1 MKVNMTHNESVK
13 TFKDIQ
19 HHLEL
24 EDERLLAAKSSAQ
37 LYMTDTNSRKALGF
51 KRKRGGK
58 ISSQSKKKSNQGQSS
73 LGKRKRD
80 KHTGKKKDMSKVTCF
95 NCSKLGHFTSDCTE
109 PKKVHTKSTKLH
121 NMYVIGFVY
130 MTETHP
136 LWIADSGAMEHVAN
150 ERGAYVEY
158 RQISQGTKWIY
169 VGNNSRVEA
178 KGIGT
183 CKLQLHGGQMLYL
196 HDVLYAPEIRRNL
209 VFVTVLLNMGYHVIF
224 RDVCMQLVF
233 NKTLVGTGYLLNGF
247 MILNV
252 IN

>member
-109 PKKVHTKSTKLH
+109 PKKIQEQWNT
-121 NMYVIGFVY
+121 
-130 MTETHP
+130 
-136 LWIADSGAMEHVAN
+136 
-150 ERGAYVEY
+150 
-158 RQISQGTKWIY
+158 
-169 VGNNSRVEA
+169 
-178 KGIGT
+178 
-183 CKLQLHGGQMLYL
+183 
-196 HDVLYAPEIRRNL
+196 
-209 VFVTVLLNMGYHVIF
+209 
-224 RDVCMQLVF
+224 
-233 NKTLVGTGYLLNGF
+233 
-247 MILNV
+247 
-252 IN
+252 